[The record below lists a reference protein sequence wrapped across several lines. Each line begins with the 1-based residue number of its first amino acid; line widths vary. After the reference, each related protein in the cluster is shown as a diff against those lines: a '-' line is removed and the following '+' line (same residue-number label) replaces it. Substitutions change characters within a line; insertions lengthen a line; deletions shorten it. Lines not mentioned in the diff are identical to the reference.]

1 MNNFSIAIR
10 TAMEN
15 SEISVVEV
23 GGVLDI
29 NSIGDFE
36 TMVDGL
42 LKKKQ
47 FKLVLNMERL
57 TYISSAGMGFLVGN
71 IKEVR
76 KNKGDIKIAGVNSD
90 IYRVFELLDFPGIF
104 QFFKTEREAVQK
116 F

>member
-90 IYRVFELLDFPGIF
+90 FYRVFELLDFPGIF

>member
-1 MNNFSIAIR
+1 MNHFSIAIR

-47 FKLVLNMERL
+47 FKLVLNMEKL

-90 IYRVFELLDFPGIF
+90 IYRVFELLDFPRIF
-104 QFFKTEREAVQK
+104 QFCKTEREAVQK

>member
-1 MNNFSIAIR
+1 
-10 TAMEN
+10 MEN

>member
-1 MNNFSIAIR
+1 MNNFTVTTR
-10 TAMEN
+10 TAGEN
-15 SEISVVEV
+15 TEVSIVEL

-42 LKKKQ
+42 FKKKQ
-47 FKLVLNMERL
+47 YKVVLNMEKL
-57 TYISSAGMGFLVGN
+57 TYVSSAGMGYLVGS

>member
-1 MNNFSIAIR
+1 MNNFSVATR

-15 SEISVVEV
+15 TEVSIVEV

-29 NSIGDFE
+29 NTIGDFE
-36 TMVDGL
+36 TLVDGL
-42 LKKKQ
+42 FKKKQ
-47 FKLVLNMERL
+47 FKLVMNMEKL
-57 TYISSAGMGFLVGN
+57 TYISSAGMGYLVGS

-76 KNKGDIKIAGVNSD
+76 KNKGDIKMAGVHSD

-104 QFFKTEREAVQK
+104 QFFKTEREAAQK